1 MFQMENAI
9 KKAEETRASTLEKV
23 KRVHGE
29 YQSLKFELDRLR
41 QDILGLERLPEL
53 HEDKEFLKPE

>member
-1 MFQMENAI
+1 MENAI

-23 KRVHGE
+23 KLVHGE